1 MFQIDLVS
9 VLFASVIYFMLYYVW
24 YSKLLFGKIYSHI
37 IRKIKNNAIYYY
49 FLVYI
54 FILIISYFIA
64 LFEVILKVTTFWD
77 GVFLGFLIW
86 LGFVASHEVFSVIS
100 YKRSLKLFFLDNLLY
115 LLGLMIVAGIIAG

>member
-54 FILIISYFIA
+54 FILIISYFID
-64 LFEVILKVTTFWD
+64 I
-77 GVFLGFLIW
+77 
-86 LGFVASHEVFSVIS
+86 
-100 YKRSLKLFFLDNLLY
+100 
-115 LLGLMIVAGIIAG
+115 